1 MYNNKNTIYYIT
13 GQNNIV
19 NATTFV
25 KDNYFFV
32 YFMTMLQD
40 NQNKKE
46 LPPIY
51 TPLNFGVS
59 GERPILASS
68 YDYSKTTSQPLLD
81 MHYALEL
88 GIVLKGKVRRLRQ
101 NRSFDRAEGD
111 VWLCGMLES
120 HGFQVLECP
129 CSVVVMDIW
138 PPLVANLYFPEAAKV
153 NWMQPFS
160 QTSEKPLLL
169 SDEKKQDFLKLGH
182 RMKAATLKHDEFRQT
197 RFRLLLIEA
206 LMLMMEDN
214 HFGKKTSNHYNRI
227 HPALTLVWESNQ
239 MITNKQAALEC
250 GYSVDAFITEFRKL
264 MGISF
269 TKFALRHRL
278 HSAARDLS
286 RSSAPLKIIASD
298 WGFTDAAHLHH
309 LFVKHY
315 GCTPKEY
322 RKRF

>member
-1 MYNNKNTIYYIT
+1 MNQEKK
-13 GQNNIV
+13 QN
-19 NATTFV
+19 
-25 KDNYFFV
+25 
-32 YFMTMLQD
+32 
-40 NQNKKE
+40 
-46 LPPIY
+46 PPISA
-51 TPLNFGVS
+51 PLNFGVS
-59 GERPILASS
+59 EEKPILASK
-68 YDYSKTTSQPLLD
+68 YDYSETTAQPLLD

-88 GIVLKGKVRRLRQ
+88 GIVLEGKVRRFRQ
-101 NRSFDRAEGD
+101 NRNFDRAKGD

-138 PPLVANLYFPEAAKV
+138 PPLLANLYFPETPKV

-160 QTSEKPLLL
+160 QTSEKPLIFPE
-169 SDEKKQDFLKLGH
+169 EKKEAFLELGQ
-182 RMKAATLKHDEFRQT
+182 RMSLATLKYDEFRQT
-197 RFRLLLIEA
+197 RLRLLLIET

-214 HFGKKTSNHYNRI
+214 HFTKKTSNHYNRI

-239 MITNKQAALEC
+239 MITNKEAAQVC
-250 GYSVDAFITEFRKL
+250 DFSVDAFIIEFRKL

-278 HSAARDLS
+278 HSAARDLV